1 MMILFSLVVLLALSS
16 QVRGDSQSDSQSD
29 SQNNVSLPKG
39 TEGTEGG
46 LARGA
51 RADTAHAGDTEV
63 VGVPGDAEGQCTLS
77 DGCQVS
83 QNNQGTETS
92 VVSFQFPVFDTVELT
107 EGNHVVLKGEINEES
122 ISKAIVDISNIGN
135 SDEVILF
142 ICSPGGSVLAG
153 NNFIQFMNFLRQ
165 KGKTFTCVAD
175 QAASMAFGI
184 FQACDNRYV
193 TPSSILMQH
202 QMSVGLQDQY
212 ENLKNRISLLDAIN
226 QQAIATQA
234 RRIGLTVEEFK
245 KKVISDWWLYGED
258 GVLQNAADK
267 VIQVGCSQDLLEDT
281 FEETIEFFGATF
293 KVVFSKCPLA
303 RAPLSFTEAK
313 GHNEAVNS
321 TVDVQKAFYEFL
333 QTQFMTN
340 TTIRYFL

>member
-1 MMILFSLVVLLALSS
+1 MIVILSILFLLVLTN
-16 QVRGDSQSDSQSD
+16 QVQADETNSVQASNSKNIQKNVHH
-29 SQNNVSLPKG
+29 NNHNQPNHNNHP
-39 TEGTEGG
+39 
-46 LARGA
+46 
-51 RADTAHAGDTEV
+51 AHHG
-63 VGVPGDAEGQCTLS
+63 
-77 DGCQVS
+77 
-83 QNNQGTETS
+83 NTS
-92 VVSFQFPVFDTVELT
+92 VLNNDNQCNLPGGCVNPVTPFQFPVFETVELT
-107 EGNHVVLKGEINEES
+107 EDNHVVLKGEINEES
-122 ISKAIVDISNIGN
+122 ISKAIVDISNIAD
-135 SDEVILF
+135 SDEIILF

-212 ENLKNRISLLDAIN
+212 ENLKNRITLLDAIN

-234 RRIGLTVEEFK
+234 HRIGLTVEEFK
-245 KKVISDWWLYGED
+245 KKVISDWWLYGQD
-258 GVLQNAADK
+258 GVSQNAADK
-267 VIQVGCSQDLLEDT
+267 VIQVGCSQELLEGT
-281 FEETIEFFGATF
+281 TEEIIEFFGATF

-313 GHNEAVNS
+313 GHDTRHESSHVNS
-321 TVDVQKAFYEFL
+321 TIDVQKAFYEYL
-333 QTQFMTN
+333 QTQFLTN
-340 TTIRYFL
+340 TTIRHFL